1 VLDVYT
7 DPNVPTIPPHITFEQ
22 VKNYSTALLHMDP
35 DEGGIIKQSIKSV
48 AEGVIPGIGEKKG
61 R

>member
-1 VLDVYT
+1 
-7 DPNVPTIPPHITFEQ
+7 
-22 VKNYSTALLHMDP
+22 MDP